1 MKGKARKVAI
11 VGAGMVGSSCAYSMV
26 NQSICDE
33 IMMIDR
39 TYDRALVHA
48 LDLSH
53 CMGLRPHALRYVQ
66 ARMQTARIWTW

>member
-39 TYDRALVHA
+39 TYDRALGPCTGSVPLYGVYVHT
-48 LDLSH
+48 H
-53 CMGLRPHALRYVQ
+53 
-66 ARMQTARIWTW
+66 